1 MFTIGCCT
9 SYRNSFEVST
19 LLINQCRLEEVSKIR
34 YLKIR
39 FMETDHL
46 PESAFIATS
55 LVIRGALQW
64 SFDRDEQPQTNR
76 TPCLIVRA
84 LSTNSSTR
92 KRCTVE
98 SLFSIAKSNGY
109 FLRFEFLVGRQHT
122 FSLGFA
128 MVVYMV
134 GFFGKIHRKSVY
146 SSGFKFGDAL

>member
-1 MFTIGCCT
+1 
-9 SYRNSFEVST
+9 
-19 LLINQCRLEEVSKIR
+19 
-34 YLKIR
+34 
-39 FMETDHL
+39 METDHL
-46 PESAFIATS
+46 LESAS
-55 LVIRGALQW
+55 LLQLALLSVRLYSG

-109 FLRFEFLVGRQHT
+109 FLRFEFLVGRQQAS
-122 FSLGFA
+122 SLGFA

-134 GFFGKIHRKSVY
+134 GFFGKIHWKSVY
-146 SSGFKFGDAL
+146 SLELSYVQTNKPLLFCDGFFLESCVIHNEKNFCDEGFFLESRVKLT